1 VVVLVTLGLLAAS
14 LVVEAQA
21 PSRVPRIGVI
31 GERSPTD
38 SFLSAFRQDLRGLGY
53 PEGQSVVVEY
63 RYAYGALDRVPE
75 PKGLGLRIPASLV
88 PRADEVIG
96 R

>member
-1 VVVLVTLGLLAAS
+1 MILGLLAAS

-21 PSRVPRIGVI
+21 PSRVPRIGGI

-38 SFLSAFRQDLRGLGY
+38 SFLPAFRQGLRGLGY
-53 PEGQSVVVEY
+53 TEGPRIVVEY

-75 PKGLGLRIPASLV
+75 LAGLGLTIPAPLV
-88 PRADEVIG
+88 QRADEVIG